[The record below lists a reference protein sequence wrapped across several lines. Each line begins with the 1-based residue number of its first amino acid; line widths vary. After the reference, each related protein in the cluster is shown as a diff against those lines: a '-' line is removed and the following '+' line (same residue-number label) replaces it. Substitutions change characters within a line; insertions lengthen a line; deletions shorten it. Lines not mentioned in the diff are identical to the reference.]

1 MHYFGSVKFYK
12 HLIFS
17 VIFLF
22 LIIPYILSLYFV
34 IQNAR
39 LKDKLVY
46 FQDNKIDYINSYIE
60 SKNINNFIKNKVED
74 ILVSE
79 TIPESV
85 LNENLLT
92 NNTSFS
98 YQNKYNELYIERDEF
113 VLLNDNDKVAYLTFD
128 DGPSDVTWDVLNTLE
143 DYGIY
148 AAFFVTYKDDAESL
162 EIYKEIVNRGHT
174 LAIHSSSHNYK
185 KIYNS
190 VDDFLE
196 DFNKLFVHI
205 YNITGIKPK
214 IFRFPGGSI
223 NPYNYNIYQQLNAEM
238 LRRGFIFYDWNVSSG
253 DADYSVTKDSI
264 IKSVT
269 ESLEGKNKAIV
280 LMHDSAKK
288 KTTAATLS
296 EVIELIK
303 NKGYRFEKLDNT
315 VYPITFSYTN

>member
-98 YQNKYNELYIERDEF
+98 YQNKYNELYVERDEF

-185 KIYNS
+185 EIYNS

-223 NPYNYNIYQQLNAEM
+223 NPYNYNIYIQLHAEM

>member
-22 LIIPYILSLYFV
+22 LIIPYIISLYFV

-98 YQNKYNELYIERDEF
+98 YQNKYNELYVERDEF

-223 NPYNYNIYQQLNAEM
+223 NPYNYNIYNQLHAEM

>member
-22 LIIPYILSLYFV
+22 LIIPYIISLYFV

-98 YQNKYNELYIERDEF
+98 YQNKYNELYVERDEF

-185 KIYNS
+185 EIYNS

-223 NPYNYNIYQQLNAEM
+223 NPYNYNIYNQLHAEM

-280 LMHDSAKK
+280 LMHDSAKENYC
-288 KTTAATLS
+288 S
-296 EVIELIK
+296 YLIGSNWINK

>member
-22 LIIPYILSLYFV
+22 LIIPYIISLYFV

-98 YQNKYNELYIERDEF
+98 YQNKYNELYVERDEF

-185 KIYNS
+185 EIYNS

-205 YNITGIKPK
+205 YSITGIKPK

-223 NPYNYNIYQQLNAEM
+223 NPYNYNIYNQLHAEM

>member
-22 LIIPYILSLYFV
+22 LIIPYIISLYFV

-98 YQNKYNELYIERDEF
+98 YQNKYNELYVERDEF

-185 KIYNS
+185 EIYNS

-223 NPYNYNIYQQLNAEM
+223 NPYNYNIYIQLHAEM

>member
-22 LIIPYILSLYFV
+22 LIIPYIISLYFV
-34 IQNAR
+34 IQNVR

-98 YQNKYNELYIERDEF
+98 YQNKYSELYVEPDEF

-185 KIYNS
+185 EIYNS

-223 NPYNYNIYQQLNAEM
+223 NPYNYNIYNQLHAEM

>member
-22 LIIPYILSLYFV
+22 LIIPYIISLYFV

-98 YQNKYNELYIERDEF
+98 YQNKYNELYVERDEF

-174 LAIHSSSHNYK
+174 LAIHSSSLNYK
-185 KIYNS
+185 EIYNS

-223 NPYNYNIYQQLNAEM
+223 NPYNYNIYNQLHAEM

>member
-22 LIIPYILSLYFV
+22 LIIPYIISLYFV

-98 YQNKYNELYIERDEF
+98 YQNKYNELYVERDEF

-185 KIYNS
+185 EIYNS

-223 NPYNYNIYQQLNAEM
+223 NPYNYNIYNQLHAEM